1 LPFRR
6 ASVRTVGLLA
16 ALYFVQGLPFGFQA
30 TVLPIYLRV
39 NGVSL
44 TGIVLLGMLAA
55 PWLLKALWAPLVD
68 RYWWPR
74 LGRRKSWILPMQLG
88 YAGLF
93 GLGAA
98 LSLLLLALFW
108 PVGAALGRDRGTP
121 PRPGCGTPGRR
132 HEEAT

>member
-44 TGIVLLGMLAA
+44 AGIVLLGMLAA
-55 PWLLKALWAPLVD
+55 PWLLKAL
-68 RYWWPR
+68 
-74 LGRRKSWILPMQLG
+74 
-88 YAGLF
+88 
-93 GLGAA
+93 
-98 LSLLLLALFW
+98 
-108 PVGAALGRDRGTP
+108 
-121 PRPGCGTPGRR
+121 
-132 HEEAT
+132 